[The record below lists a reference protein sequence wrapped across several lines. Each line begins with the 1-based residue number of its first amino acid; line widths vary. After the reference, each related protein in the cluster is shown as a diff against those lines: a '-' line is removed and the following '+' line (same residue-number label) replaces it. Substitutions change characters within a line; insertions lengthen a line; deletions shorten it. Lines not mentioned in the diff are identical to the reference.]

1 MHRRTDKSIT
11 LFVPDLL
18 GLTDAFKHLPESDI
32 PELKNLQRF
41 LSRAE
46 KKSVDIHDW
55 HGGLASLFQLE
66 KLPAAALSYR
76 QHAGAIEA
84 DHFYLCAD
92 PVYIQPDMNSAV
104 LLAHEELDL
113 SLEDTGELAASV
125 NAHFVDE
132 SWSLEV
138 LRTHRWLIKLT
149 RSPLLTTTPLAR
161 IKGQPIGDNLAQG
174 NDSPYWQRIL
184 NEIQMLLFAHP
195 LNQQREAEGKL
206 PVNSLWLWG
215 EGELANKHS
224 DWQTI
229 LGRGELLDALMHY
242 EDCAGKE
249 MSINDELLIE
259 DSGCSLLASDEFITP
274 VQARDIDAW
283 LRALKQFEN
292 NWLDPLMK
300 SLAAGKL
307 DAIDL
312 LVGNSMQFSLN
323 RKMLKRWWRR
333 TKPIDHIL

>member
-1 MHRRTDKSIT
+1 MHSVT
-11 LFVPDLL
+11 LFVPGLL
-18 GLTDAFKHLPESDI
+18 GLVNELKHLSESDI

-55 HGGLASLFQLE
+55 HGGLALLFQLE

-76 QHAGAIEA
+76 QCAGTIEA

-113 SLEDTGELAASV
+113 SLEDAGELAASV

-138 LRTHRWLIKLT
+138 LRPHRWLIKLT
-149 RSPLLTTTPLAR
+149 RPPLLMTTPLVR
-161 IKGQPIGDNLAQG
+161 IKGRPIGDNLAQG

-259 DSGCSLLASDEFITP
+259 DSGRSLLASDEFITP

-283 LRALKQFEN
+283 LQALKQFEN
-292 NWLDPLMK
+292 NWMRVLMT
-300 SLAAGKL
+300 LLRAGKVER
-307 DAIDL
+307 IDL
-312 LVGNSMQFSLN
+312 IVGDGLQFSLT
-323 RKMLKRWWRR
+323 RSLSRRWWRR
-333 TKPIDHIL
+333 TKPLKESRWV